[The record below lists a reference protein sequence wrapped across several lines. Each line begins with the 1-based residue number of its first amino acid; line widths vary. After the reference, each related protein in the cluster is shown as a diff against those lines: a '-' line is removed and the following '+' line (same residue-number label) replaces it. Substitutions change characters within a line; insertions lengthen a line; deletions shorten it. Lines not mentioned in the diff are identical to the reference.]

1 LKPGVLSNVFLLAS
15 NEACESYM
23 MGRQKSYLW
32 AVDPDWPETGVDE
45 DGYDGRVKI
54 SATQIF
60 YRFYEFMSTREFTL
74 KEIWHDFHQVN
85 ETQTLLPGP
94 LVAWQLTNLDK
105 PARVWPT
112 S

>member
-1 LKPGVLSNVFLLAS
+1 
-15 NEACESYM
+15 M

-32 AVDPDWPETGVDE
+32 AVDPDWTQTGVDE

-74 KEIWHDFHQVN
+74 KEIWHDFHLVN
-85 ETQTLLPGP
+85 ETQTLLPSP

>member
-1 LKPGVLSNVFLLAS
+1 
-15 NEACESYM
+15 M

-32 AVDPDWPETGVDE
+32 AVDPDWPQTSVDE
-45 DGYDGRVKI
+45 DGYDGCVKI

>member
-1 LKPGVLSNVFLLAS
+1 
-15 NEACESYM
+15 M

-32 AVDPDWPETGVDE
+32 SVDPDWTQTGPDE

-74 KEIWHDFHQVN
+74 KDIWHDFHQVN
-85 ETQTLLPGP
+85 QTQVILPGP

-105 PARVWPT
+105 PARAWPDA
-112 S
+112 